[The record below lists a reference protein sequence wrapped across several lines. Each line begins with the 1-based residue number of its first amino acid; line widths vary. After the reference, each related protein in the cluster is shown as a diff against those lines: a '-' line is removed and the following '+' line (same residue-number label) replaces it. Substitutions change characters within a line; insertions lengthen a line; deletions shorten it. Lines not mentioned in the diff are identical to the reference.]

1 MVGRILLLGLTLGSC
16 ARLMNAQSQSAPRVS
31 LEYRWVGDG
40 AVGPVY
46 RVVDATSG
54 QAVLV
59 SDSVVLA
66 LRGVAR
72 AEVAAHGRGM
82 SSWDVIVRLTPR
94 AAQAFDATTE
104 AHAGRRL
111 AVLVDGRVVQ
121 IATVTTRLG
130 RVAGVVAGV
139 PRGAAD
145 SLAARLNGAIGQ
157 AER

>member
-1 MVGRILLLGLTLGSC
+1 MFGRILPLALALSAC
-16 ARLMNAQSQSAPRVS
+16 ARLANTQSQSAPRVS

-40 AVGPVY
+40 AVGPGH

-54 QAVLV
+54 EAVLV

-72 AEVAAHGRGM
+72 AEVAAHGGM
-82 SSWDVIVRLTPR
+82 SGWDVIVRLTPR
-94 AAQAFDATTE
+94 AAQAFDAATE
-104 AHAGRRL
+104 AHAGGRL
-111 AVLVDGRVVQ
+111 AVLLDWRVVQ

-145 SLAARLNGAIGQ
+145 SLAARLNDAVGR